1 MQSQQNSFL
10 SNEDT
15 KNKGLENSGND
26 CFLNVLIQSLYH
38 LEYFKQLLLSEAQ
51 KLKENVVV
59 KEILQLFTKLS
70 QSKEATQGSNNLR
83 KVMCANIPVLKGKIS
98 QQEDSSEFYGPL
110 LNYIEELQNENS
122 EKIISP
128 HIFNNNLK
136 VIMEKNEYIKTT
148 KNTPIK
154 NTIKQDT
161 SLILELPVNKEN
173 PNFEKS
179 LENYFQNKDDITK
192 YRFIEQRI
200 TNFPNQLV
208 ILFKKYKSNET
219 GSNSKKLSLN
229 INFPK
234 ILSEQISQYSNN
246 KDVKY
251 ELSAVINHNGGGK
264 GGHYT
269 ACCKEKDGWY
279 FYNDNSNPTKIEI
292 NNVINNNP
300 QAYVLFYE
308 KIYEVEKQIKSKTIS
323 TFIDDSLKKIQSIPS
338 SIEKDDILNDQHI
351 EKYIGKNLTQELKS
365 LNENI
370 EQKILPNLQEAITS
384 YFFRI
389 INIVCSNYIGQ
400 TQIKNPTELKD
411 DIIVQSPNI
420 IDYFD
425 QKHPTFNS
433 WLNDFNGWLK
443 KNRNTEYQ
451 QNHLIA
457 QQQNEI
463 Y

>member
-1 MQSQQNSFL
+1 
-10 SNEDT
+10 
-15 KNKGLENSGND
+15 
-26 CFLNVLIQSLYH
+26 
-38 LEYFKQLLLSEAQ
+38 
-51 KLKENVVV
+51 
-59 KEILQLFTKLS
+59 
-70 QSKEATQGSNNLR
+70 
-83 KVMCANIPVLKGKIS
+83 
-98 QQEDSSEFYGPL
+98 
-110 LNYIEELQNENS
+110 
-122 EKIISP
+122 
-128 HIFNNNLK
+128 
-136 VIMEKNEYIKTT
+136 MEKNEYIKTT